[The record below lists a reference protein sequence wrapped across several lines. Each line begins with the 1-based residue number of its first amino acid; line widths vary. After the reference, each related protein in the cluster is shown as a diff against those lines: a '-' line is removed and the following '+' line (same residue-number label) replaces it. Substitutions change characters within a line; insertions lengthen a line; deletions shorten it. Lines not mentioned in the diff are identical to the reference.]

1 MKKYFLIVWAL
12 WCFYTPA
19 FVTGADRYEVSFGTD
34 FPTQVGIKGRVNL
47 NPSFYLTGTGGF
59 AIKPYMDSY
68 EVIFSQLGVAD
79 SQWLGVVS
87 AAWANSLVLSGQLGF
102 ASSIYEGPYIELGY
116 TVMLWGRGEVKTEQL
131 PWGRGQQGGAAAA
144 AGASPTYQ
152 VPSTHHGP
160 TVTAGYRF
168 VLVDKMFM
176 NWHIGMYK
184 PLFSHTGKSNG
195 ASLEAAHLKQIH
207 SFLLRSVYLPF
218 VGVWLG
224 LSF

>member
-1 MKKYFLIVWAL
+1 MMKCFLVFLAL
-12 WCFYTPA
+12 WSFFTPA

-34 FPTQVGIKGRVNL
+34 FPTQVGIKGRLNL
-47 NPSFYLTGTGGF
+47 NTSLYFTGTAGF
-59 AIKPYMDSY
+59 AIQPYMDSY
-68 EVIFSQLGVAD
+68 KVVFSQLGVAD
-79 SQWLGVVS
+79 SQWLDVVS
-87 AAWANSLVLSGQLGF
+87 SAWANSLALSGQLGL

-116 TVMLWGRGEVKTEQL
+116 TVMLWGRGEVSGEKLWT
-131 PWGRGQQGGAAAA
+131 QGSGA
-144 AGASPTYQ
+144 TTWQ

-160 TVTAGYRF
+160 TVTVGYRF

-195 ASLEAAHLKQIH
+195 DSLKPNDLKQIH
-207 SFLLRSVYLPF
+207 SFILRSVYLPF
-218 VGVWLG
+218 MGLWLG